1 MISPIYILLF
11 IGFYFCML
19 LLISW
24 ITSRNADEASY
35 FLGNKQSKWYLV
47 AFGMIGDSLSGVTFI
62 SVPGLV
68 ANDKFSYLQ
77 VVLGYVVGYFII
89 GKILLPLFYERN
101 LTSIYTYLKTRF
113 GVYSERTGSFYFLIS
128 RLLGAGARLY
138 LAINVLQLFVFDG
151 LHIPFALSA
160 SIVII
165 LILLYTIR
173 GGIKTLV
180 WTDVFQS
187 SFLLLA
193 VVFSIVAIGNQ
204 LNLSFGGIVQAVVDS
219 PNTQI
224 FYWDW
229 MPKNFFFKQFIGG
242 ALIALTMTGLDQNMM
257 QKNLSCRSLK
267 EAQTNIYTFSFIQ
280 LGVNVLFLSL
290 GALLFHFATVQNI
303 AIPAKTDQLFPML
316 ALQHLGWFASI
327 VFIVGLTAATFNSA
341 DSVLTTLTTS
351 FYFDFLHKD
360 EQSKKT
366 RQIIHLSF
374 AALLLV
380 VILGFKA
387 VNSGTIIGTILF
399 LANITYGPLLGL
411 FMFGILLKQKVHDKL
426 VPIVCI
432 IVPVL
437 CYLLDAYCKAHPE
450 GYQIGNEL
458 LLINGLLTVTGLFLI
473 ANRQPESR

>member
-1 MISPIYILLF
+1 
-11 IGFYFCML
+11 
-19 LLISW
+19 
-24 ITSRNADEASY
+24 
-35 FLGNKQSKWYLV
+35 
-47 AFGMIGDSLSGVTFI
+47 
-62 SVPGLV
+62 
-68 ANDKFSYLQ
+68 
-77 VVLGYVVGYFII
+77 
-89 GKILLPLFYERN
+89 
-101 LTSIYTYLKTRF
+101 
-113 GVYSERTGSFYFLIS
+113 
-128 RLLGAGARLY
+128 
-138 LAINVLQLFVFDG
+138 
-151 LHIPFALSA
+151 
-160 SIVII
+160 
-165 LILLYTIR
+165 
-173 GGIKTLV
+173 
-180 WTDVFQS
+180 
-187 SFLLLA
+187 
-193 VVFSIVAIGNQ
+193 
-204 LNLSFGGIVQAVVDS
+204 
-219 PNTQI
+219 
-224 FYWDW
+224 
-229 MPKNFFFKQFIGG
+229 
-242 ALIALTMTGLDQNMM
+242 MTGLDQNMM

-280 LGVNVLFLSL
+280 LGVNVMFLSL
-290 GALLFHFATVQNI
+290 GALLFHFASVQNI

-411 FMFGILLKQKVHDKL
+411 FMFGILLKQKIHDKL

-458 LLINGLLTVTGLFLI
+458 LLINGLLTVAGLFLI
-473 ANRQPESR
+473 ANRQPERI